1 MNRQDRVQLSDFFTC
16 NAGVRQGENL
26 SPLLFSI
33 YLNDFESYVS
43 RHYQGLSVISNE
55 TANNVCSF
63 YFIYCF
69 TLLFKQKWHD
79 EVSENRLCTNYGIF
93 KHEHKMEKY
102 LTLLDRGHRI
112 NLTKFRCGNHKLP
125 VNSGRFQG
133 RPRCERICNLCTS
146 NVTGDEF
153 Q

>member
-69 TLLFKQKWHD
+69 TLLFKQ
-79 EVSENRLCTNYGIF
+79 
-93 KHEHKMEKY
+93 
-102 LTLLDRGHRI
+102 
-112 NLTKFRCGNHKLP
+112 
-125 VNSGRFQG
+125 
-133 RPRCERICNLCTS
+133 
-146 NVTGDEF
+146 
-153 Q
+153 

>member
-1 MNRQDRVQLSDFFTC
+1 
-16 NAGVRQGENL
+16 
-26 SPLLFSI
+26 
-33 YLNDFESYVS
+33 
-43 RHYQGLSVISNE
+43 
-55 TANNVCSF
+55 
-63 YFIYCF
+63 
-69 TLLFKQKWHD
+69 
-79 EVSENRLCTNYGIF
+79 
-93 KHEHKMEKY
+93 MEKY

-153 Q
+153 HYVFDCSFFDVERRSLIKPYYLRRPNTVKMEQLFNMTSAKWLTSLSNFVKIIMNTF